1 MQVSMLM
8 AEEKRRC
15 HDVFGPTLA
24 PSVLSSLVVETFDPL
39 TNSYQNRLS
48 HQLTFPEVVNLCGD
62 TTQVGSLLK
71 YRGDLSGEYPV
82 ATASKRL
89 FLMHACGMLFR

>member
-1 MQVSMLM
+1 MLM

-24 PSVLSSLVVETFDPL
+24 PSVLSSLLVETFDPL
-39 TNSYQNRLS
+39 NSSYQNRLS

-62 TTQVGSLLK
+62 TTQVGLLLSTLRQQHQSVYSLC
-71 YRGDLSGEYPV
+71 
-82 ATASKRL
+82 
-89 FLMHACGMLFR
+89 MHTE